1 MGERDE
7 DIPERFLK
15 SATVDDKD
23 DKNQGDQRRA
33 ELEMKIRHRV
43 ACEAKAFD
51 IVNRLIEETVSE
63 EYLQNCVSFC
73 NQFLFVHLIWRCCKK
88 GIWFNL

>member
-15 SATVDDKD
+15 SAIVDDKD

-51 IVNRLIEETVSE
+51 IVNHLIEETVSE
-63 EYLQNCVSFC
+63 EYLQNCVSFVTS
-73 NQFLFVHLIWRCCKK
+73 FYLST
-88 GIWFNL
+88 